1 MCVIVSGMSYVFV
14 YSYIAGRK
22 TLSQVF
28 DEYDI
33 AIAVS
38 NRSRFGSSSSSDPLP
53 LGAETDHSSPGGDS
67 RGAQFERA
75 VKDYVPESDSM
86 TGRLRRAVIDYGYTV
101 AVFHV
106 VVSLTSFVVIYVL
119 VAR

>member
-53 LGAETDHSSPGGDS
+53 LGAETEHLLAGGDG
-67 RGAQFERA
+67 RGAKFERA
-75 VKDYVPESDSM
+75 VKDLK
-86 TGRLRRAVIDYGYTV
+86 RKID
-101 AVFHV
+101 
-106 VVSLTSFVVIYVL
+106 
-119 VAR
+119 